1 MLIRD
6 IFFLDLLVT
15 VAWILANEQ
24 DDYIAI
30 VDQYIAMV
38 MQITRIE
45 NADGEF
51 DFGNGLT
58 YLDSAGSVAGDEHGY
73 IYVADRGNKRIQKG
87 TP

>member
-15 VAWILANEQ
+15 VTWILANEQ

-38 MQITRIE
+38 TQITRIE

-58 YLDSAGSVAGDEHGY
+58 DLDLAGSVAVDEQGY
-73 IYVADRGNKRIQKG
+73 IYVADPGNKRIQEFA
-87 TP
+87 P